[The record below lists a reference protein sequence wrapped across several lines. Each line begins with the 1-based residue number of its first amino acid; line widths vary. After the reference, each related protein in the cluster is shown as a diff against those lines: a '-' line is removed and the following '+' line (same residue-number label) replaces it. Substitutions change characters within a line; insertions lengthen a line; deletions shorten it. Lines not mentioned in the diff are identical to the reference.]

1 MKSKKLSETIIKTF
15 KSNGFVLSE
24 PDVLLDSDFII
35 ERSGEKF
42 RSSMLTFERED
53 GKTMCLR
60 PDLTVASCI
69 SFLKKKSSSKI
80 YYSGQ
85 AYRRSGNK
93 GTNFIND
100 QLGIEI
106 LGSKNQI
113 QDDFKIISTILSSAK
128 KIKKKR
134 VKIKVGDI
142 SLFKSLI
149 NSLDMPER
157 WKLRLI
163 RHFWRPNYFDELL
176 KRLEKNTD
184 IDAVTFDADKKRFH
198 EMKKIDKDKLVAGRS
213 ISEILKRFDK
223 KIKDPRSFSDGKKIV
238 KIIKSFLK
246 INCKLS
252 ELDEK
257 LLGFTNKN
265 NLKKNIFRDF
275 KSIQNL
281 KKLNQNVFFI
291 ANFGRDVEYYTG
303 IVFEVFSG
311 KKEIARGGRYDDLLK
326 SLGAKKNIPA
336 VGAAINLKNI

>member
-1 MKSKKLSETIIKTF
+1 MKSKKLSEAIIKTF
-15 KSNGFVLSE
+15 KTNGFVLSE
-24 PDVLLDSDFII
+24 PDVLLDSDYII

-42 RSSMLTFERED
+42 RSSMLTFDRED

-69 SFLKKKSSSKI
+69 SFLQKKSSSKI

-93 GTNFIND
+93 GTNFINE

-113 QDDFKIISTILSSAK
+113 EDDFKVISTILSSAK
-128 KIKKKR
+128 KIKKKNIL
-134 VKIKVGDI
+134 IKVGDI
-142 SLFKSLI
+142 NLFKSLI
-149 NSLDMPER
+149 NALDMPER

-163 RHFWRPNYFDELL
+163 RHFWRPSYFEELL

-184 IDAVTFDADKKRFH
+184 IDAVTFDADKKRFY
-198 EMKKIDKDKLVAGRS
+198 EMKKLDQDKIVAGRS
-213 ISEILKRFDK
+213 IAEILKKFDK
-223 KIKDPRSFSDGKKIV
+223 KIKDPRSFADGKKIV
-238 KIIKSFLK
+238 KIITSFLE

-257 LLGFTNKN
+257 LLNFAKKN
-265 NLKKNIFRDF
+265 NLKKNIFRNF
-275 KSIQNL
+275 QSIQNL
-281 KKLNQNVFFI
+281 KKLNHDINFI
-291 ANFGRDVEYYTG
+291 SNFGRDVEYYTG